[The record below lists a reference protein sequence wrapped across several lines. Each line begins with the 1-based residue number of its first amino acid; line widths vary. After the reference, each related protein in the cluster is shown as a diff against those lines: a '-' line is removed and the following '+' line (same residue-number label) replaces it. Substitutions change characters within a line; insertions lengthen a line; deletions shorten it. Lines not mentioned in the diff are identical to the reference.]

1 MKTYKNFDEIEL
13 DLKRLNLER
22 QIAWEEL
29 KGMKREVEADLS
41 PYRWISTFL
50 SVLKKYGFIYFV
62 RKVLR

>member
-1 MKTYKNFDEIEL
+1 MKTYKNFDEIDL

-29 KGMKREVEADLS
+29 KGMKREVEQDLS
-41 PYRWISTFL
+41 PYLWISTVL